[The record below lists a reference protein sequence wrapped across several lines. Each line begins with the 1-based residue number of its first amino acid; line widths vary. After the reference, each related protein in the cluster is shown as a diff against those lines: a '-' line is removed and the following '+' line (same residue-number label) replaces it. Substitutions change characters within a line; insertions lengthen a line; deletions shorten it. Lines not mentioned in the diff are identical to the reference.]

1 MLETR
6 RLRRKRTIA
15 AKRLGDHRRINDA
28 RHRRLDVVVEP
39 FARIATRPP
48 RSHTSL
54 GCRAVCR
61 HFQREFTRA
70 REIADPVAHRSERAA
85 LGRVHFFVK
94 PHGQGVFCSEAG
106 RGDDDGRPSEW
117 TCGKCE
123 HVARNSVLMPQ
134 GSAGKYCDTR
144 KGRDP
149 DGCRPTERH
158 SFRADGATGVHVE
171 AKA

>member
-6 RLRRKRTIA
+6 HLRRKRTIA
-15 AKRLGDHRRINDA
+15 AKRLRDQRRINDA

-39 FARIATRPP
+39 FARIAARPS

-54 GCRAVCR
+54 RRRAVCR
-61 HFQREFTRA
+61 HFQREFARA
-70 REIADPVAHRSERAA
+70 GKIADPVAHRSKRAA

-94 PHGQGVFCSEAG
+94 PHGQSVFCSETG
-106 RGDDDGRPSEW
+106 RGDDDCRPAEW

-123 HVARNSVLMPQ
+123 HVARTSGLTPQ
-134 GSAGKYCDTR
+134 GCAGKYCDTR
-144 KGRDP
+144 QRRDA

-158 SFRADGATGVHVE
+158 AFRAGGATGVHVE